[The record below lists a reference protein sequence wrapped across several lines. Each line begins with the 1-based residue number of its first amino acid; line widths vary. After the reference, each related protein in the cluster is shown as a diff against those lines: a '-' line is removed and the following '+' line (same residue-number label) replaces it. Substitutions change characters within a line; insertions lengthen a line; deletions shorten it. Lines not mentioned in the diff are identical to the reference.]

1 MYPPR
6 RHGARRD
13 RRPARAGRGG
23 DRVHSGLLDGASD
36 RGGASPGVRGGEG
49 RDLRDL
55 HPARGDP
62 GHRPDRAPALH
73 RSPEPAGPRRLR
85 RAPRLRP
92 PGGHDPPGAGPR
104 LPVPRDDQ
112 GTALRSR
119 DRRPGALRR
128 RSRHPPGRALPPDRP
143 HPQPRRPHLGTGASG
158 RAVPVPRP
166 VARNVA
172 RRPRP
177 LRRRLPGRVP
187 RGLGDGA
194 HLPRP
199 PGTVH
204 AATVRLVQD
213 RGGARH
219 LPAGPPGAGV
229 SWKRWLLGTPFET
242 QRAQQERLG
251 KPIALAVFASDA
263 LSSVAYA
270 TEEILL
276 VLSLAGVAALSRSLP
291 ISGLIILL
299 LALLIAS
306 YRQTVYAYPEGGGS
320 YIVARENL
328 GTMPGL
334 VAAAALLIDY
344 ILTVAVSTAA
354 GVAAVTS
361 AVPFLREHRV
371 AIGLLFIAVLMVG
384 NLRGVRESGAIFAV
398 PTYLF
403 IAAMGL
409 LILGGIARALLRY
422 PPLEAPVAALPPA
435 THALTLFL
443 LMRAFS
449 AGCTALTGI
458 EAISNGIQA
467 FRPPE
472 SKNAATTL
480 VILGLILG
488 VFFLGTSYLA
498 HAYVV
503 VPGAGQT
510 VISQLGH
517 AVFGSGPLY
526 YFLQLSAILARDRFL
541 PCQLSSLGDRL
552 VFSNGI
558 VVLAGTAGLLIVRF
572 GGDTHALI
580 PLYAVGVFLAFTLSQ
595 SGMVMRHLR
604 RKEGRYRLHAA
615 VNAAG
620 AMATGAALLVIAV
633 TRFLHGAWI
642 VIALIPLF
650 VVGFLR
656 THRHYFYVR
665 TQLSLVEIEEERP
678 IRHTAIVPISA
689 VNRATVHALR
699 YAKSIAHEVEA
710 VHIAIDPK
718 RVDLI
723 REQWKTWGGGVPLR
737 ILESRYRTLIEPL
750 VDYIDALMHGK
761 RRNEMVTVVLPE
773 FVTAHWWEGLFHNQS
788 AFMIKGALLFK
799 PGVVVTSIPFHFSR

>member
-1 MYPPR
+1 M
-6 RHGARRD
+6 
-13 RRPARAGRGG
+13 
-23 DRVHSGLLDGASD
+23 
-36 RGGASPGVRGGEG
+36 
-49 RDLRDL
+49 
-55 HPARGDP
+55 
-62 GHRPDRAPALH
+62 
-73 RSPEPAGPRRLR
+73 
-85 RAPRLRP
+85 
-92 PGGHDPPGAGPR
+92 
-104 LPVPRDDQ
+104 
-112 GTALRSR
+112 
-119 DRRPGALRR
+119 
-128 RSRHPPGRALPPDRP
+128 
-143 HPQPRRPHLGTGASG
+143 
-158 RAVPVPRP
+158 
-166 VARNVA
+166 
-172 RRPRP
+172 
-177 LRRRLPGRVP
+177 
-187 RGLGDGA
+187 
-194 HLPRP
+194 
-199 PGTVH
+199 
-204 AATVRLVQD
+204 
-213 RGGARH
+213 
-219 LPAGPPGAGV
+219 

-526 YFLQLSAILARDRFL
+526 YFLQAATAAVLMVAANTAFADFPRLSAILARDRFL
-541 PCQLSSLGDRL
+541 PRQLSSLGDRL

-737 ILESRYRTLIEPL
+737 ILESRYRSLIEPL
-750 VDYIDALMHGK
+750 VDYIDDLMHGK

-799 PGVVVTSIPFHFSR
+799 PGVVVTSVPFHFSR

>member
-1 MYPPR
+1 
-6 RHGARRD
+6 
-13 RRPARAGRGG
+13 
-23 DRVHSGLLDGASD
+23 
-36 RGGASPGVRGGEG
+36 
-49 RDLRDL
+49 
-55 HPARGDP
+55 
-62 GHRPDRAPALH
+62 
-73 RSPEPAGPRRLR
+73 
-85 RAPRLRP
+85 
-92 PGGHDPPGAGPR
+92 
-104 LPVPRDDQ
+104 
-112 GTALRSR
+112 
-119 DRRPGALRR
+119 
-128 RSRHPPGRALPPDRP
+128 
-143 HPQPRRPHLGTGASG
+143 
-158 RAVPVPRP
+158 
-166 VARNVA
+166 
-172 RRPRP
+172 
-177 LRRRLPGRVP
+177 
-187 RGLGDGA
+187 
-194 HLPRP
+194 
-199 PGTVH
+199 
-204 AATVRLVQD
+204 
-213 RGGARH
+213 
-219 LPAGPPGAGV
+219 
-229 SWKRWLLGTPFET
+229 
-242 QRAQQERLG
+242 
-251 KPIALAVFASDA
+251 
-263 LSSVAYA
+263 
-270 TEEILL
+270 
-276 VLSLAGVAALSRSLP
+276 
-291 ISGLIILL
+291 
-299 LALLIAS
+299 
-306 YRQTVYAYPEGGGS
+306 
-320 YIVARENL
+320 
-328 GTMPGL
+328 
-334 VAAAALLIDY
+334 
-344 ILTVAVSTAA
+344 
-354 GVAAVTS
+354 
-361 AVPFLREHRV
+361 
-371 AIGLLFIAVLMVG
+371 MVG

-526 YFLQLSAILARDRFL
+526 YFLQAATAAVLMVAANTAFADFPRLSAILARDRFL
-541 PCQLSSLGDRL
+541 PRQLSSLGDRL

-737 ILESRYRTLIEPL
+737 ILESRYRSLIEPL
-750 VDYIDALMHGK
+750 VDYIDDLMHGK

-799 PGVVVTSIPFHFSR
+799 PGVVVTSVPFHFSR

>member
-1 MYPPR
+1 M
-6 RHGARRD
+6 
-13 RRPARAGRGG
+13 
-23 DRVHSGLLDGASD
+23 
-36 RGGASPGVRGGEG
+36 
-49 RDLRDL
+49 
-55 HPARGDP
+55 
-62 GHRPDRAPALH
+62 
-73 RSPEPAGPRRLR
+73 
-85 RAPRLRP
+85 
-92 PGGHDPPGAGPR
+92 
-104 LPVPRDDQ
+104 
-112 GTALRSR
+112 
-119 DRRPGALRR
+119 
-128 RSRHPPGRALPPDRP
+128 
-143 HPQPRRPHLGTGASG
+143 
-158 RAVPVPRP
+158 
-166 VARNVA
+166 
-172 RRPRP
+172 
-177 LRRRLPGRVP
+177 
-187 RGLGDGA
+187 
-194 HLPRP
+194 
-199 PGTVH
+199 
-204 AATVRLVQD
+204 
-213 RGGARH
+213 
-219 LPAGPPGAGV
+219 
-229 SWKRWLLGTPFET
+229 SWKRWLVGTPLET
-242 QRAQQERLG
+242 QRAKQERLG
-251 KPIALAVFASDA
+251 RVTALAVFASDA

-276 VLSLAGVAALSRSLP
+276 VLSLAGVLALGRSLP
-291 ISGLIILL
+291 ISGLIVLL

-361 AVPFLREHRV
+361 ALPFLREHRV

-403 IAAMGL
+403 ITAMGL

-472 SKNAATTL
+472 SKNAASTL

-526 YFLQLSAILARDRFL
+526 YFLQAATAAILMVAANTAFADFPRLSAILARDRFL
-541 PCQLSSLGDRL
+541 PRQLSSLGDRL

-558 VVLAGTAGLLIVRF
+558 VVLAGTAALLIVRF

-620 AMATGAALLVIAV
+620 ATATGAALLVIAV

-642 VIALIPLF
+642 VIVLIPLF

-737 ILESRYRTLIEPL
+737 ILESRYRSLIEPL
-750 VDYIDALMHGK
+750 VDYIDDLMHGK

-799 PGVVVTSIPFHFSR
+799 PGVVVTSVPFHFSR